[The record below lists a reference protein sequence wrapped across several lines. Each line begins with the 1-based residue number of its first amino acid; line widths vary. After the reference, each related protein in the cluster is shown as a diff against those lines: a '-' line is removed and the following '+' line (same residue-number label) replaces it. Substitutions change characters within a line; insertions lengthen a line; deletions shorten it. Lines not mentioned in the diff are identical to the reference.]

1 MGNISSRLKQTNLD
15 NEAIQELH
23 NKIATLEDS
32 LEKLRASY
40 ADDMV
45 RVSLDL
51 VHLNTKIQETKSIET
66 PVVTGLGSGVDLE

>member
-15 NEAIQELH
+15 NETIQKLH
-23 NKIATLEDS
+23 NQIAALEDS

-51 VHLNTKIQETKSIET
+51 VHLNTKIQEAKSTET
-66 PVVTGLGSGVDLE
+66 AE

>member
-23 NKIATLEDS
+23 NKIATLEDNI
-32 LEKLRASY
+32 EKLRASY

-51 VHLNTKIQETKSIET
+51 VHLNTKIQEAKSTET
-66 PVVTGLGSGVDLE
+66 AE

>member
-15 NEAIQELH
+15 NEAIQKLH
-23 NKIATLEDS
+23 NQIAALEDS

-51 VHLNTKIQETKSIET
+51 VHLNTKIQEAKSTET
-66 PVVTGLGSGVDLE
+66 AE

>member
-32 LEKLRASY
+32 IEKLRASY

-51 VHLNTKIQETKSIET
+51 VHLNTKIQETKSTET
-66 PVVTGLGSGVDLE
+66 AE

>member
-15 NEAIQELH
+15 NEAIRELH

-51 VHLNTKIQETKSIET
+51 VHLNTKIQEAKSIET
-66 PVVTGLGSGVDLE
+66 LVVTGLGSGVDLE

>member
-23 NKIATLEDS
+23 NQIATLEDS

-51 VHLNTKIQETKSIET
+51 VHLNTKIQEAKSTET
-66 PVVTGLGSGVDLE
+66 AEQTQSS

>member
-23 NKIATLEDS
+23 TKIATLEDS
-32 LEKLRASY
+32 IEKLRASY

-51 VHLNTKIQETKSIET
+51 VHLNTKIQEAKSTET
-66 PVVTGLGSGVDLE
+66 AE